1 MRTFQYHSFVI
12 FDNQKGGNMDPIT
25 KTDEPG
31 AKLPPIEQ
39 PKPDITLIPYNQKAM
54 DSIESAVAVF
64 VSDHQVILIK
74 NDEDLKITRALWEEC
89 KAQIKQIDLDADPIR
104 KPLREALDALYERI
118 RLAKKPVED
127 LIAKIVPAIKTYAA
141 DQEAK
146 QKEEA
151 RKLEQARLDE
161 AAALEAAGKPEE
173 AQTVFDRAVG
183 TRDIQAPSAGPKLDQ
198 RTFGKKWFAKVVDL
212 SAFYGHLAKVESA
225 RCYAPVDIAVL
236 NRHARD
242 VKGSDLGIPGVV
254 GYQE

>member
-1 MRTFQYHSFVI
+1 MHGYCWNKQRFFEPP
-12 FDNQKGGNMDPIT
+12 QKGGNMTAPIP
-25 KTDEPG
+25 EPEVR
-31 AKLPPIEQ
+31 KS
-39 PKPDITLIPYNQKAM
+39 DITLIPYNQKAM

-89 KAQIKQIDLDADPIR
+89 KAQLKKIDLDADPIR

-118 RLAKKPVED
+118 RIAKKPVED
-127 LIAKIVPAIKTYAA
+127 LITRIVPAIKTYAA

-146 QKEEA
+146 QKQKDA
-151 RKLEQARLDE
+151 DLEQARLDE

-173 AQTVFDRAVG
+173 AQTVLDRAVG
-183 TRDIQAPSAGPKLDQ
+183 TRSTPAPAGGPKLDQ

-225 RCYAPVDIAVL
+225 RCYAPVDSAVL

-242 VKGSDLGIPGVV
+242 VKGSDLGIPGVE
-254 GYQE
+254 GYQA